1 MTDRLFEGDPAPTD
15 CFQELVSIKSE
26 NAIGEAGAAR
36 MVPWLRK
43 NPDRRADY
51 LVIITDPRKNSP
63 ELRQTIKRLEV
74 DMADSILDRMIVVN
88 ADTPAENRRCVVRFD
103 ASLCV
108 RLSLSVCVSVCV
120 CVFVFVQLCLSMQ
133 PFAMCWPIAICGL
146 LFINNLFSL
155 STILVLVLRFPNR
168 DVDRWMKKN
177 NAFKIDVYS
186 DEKME
191 WLQQYTALGK
201 DRWSM
206 SLFVVADERVV
217 KIAREVDGFQ
227 AVRVVTNALKGLV

>member
-108 RLSLSVCVSVCV
+108 RLSLSLSVRVCVY
-120 CVFVFVQLCLSMQ
+120 LCLSNCACPCNHSQ
-133 PFAMCWPIAICGL
+133 CVGQLPFVVCY
-146 LFINNLFSL
+146 S
-155 STILVLVLRFPNR
+155 STTSSHCLRFLF
-168 DVDRWMKKN
+168 WYY
-177 NAFKIDVYS
+177 AFQIG
-186 DEKME
+186 M
-191 WLQQYTALGK
+191 LIG
-201 DRWSM
+201 
-206 SLFVVADERVV
+206 
-217 KIAREVDGFQ
+217 G
-227 AVRVVTNALKGLV
+227 